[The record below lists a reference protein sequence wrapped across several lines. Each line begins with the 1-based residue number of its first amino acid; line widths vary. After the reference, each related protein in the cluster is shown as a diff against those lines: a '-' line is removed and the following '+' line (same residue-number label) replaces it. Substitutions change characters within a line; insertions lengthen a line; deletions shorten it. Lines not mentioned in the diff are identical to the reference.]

1 MLRTG
6 TFALLLLLCAPLFA
20 GAEEDYSALLKAFND
35 KQYAQSLPLAEAFV
49 VAHADHKYAGAA
61 CYMGGVSGRISG
73 EHARAEVMYRKLL
86 KDYPENRH
94 AAKARNELVTVLDAL
109 RKLKPC
115 IEQCEDNLKA
125 LPADANAERWTFMIA
140 QSRFRLWEFAQAEK
154 DLKAFVKAH
163 PKSANRANA
172 DYYLERINPPL
183 KLDKNGVVQGYAG
196 KFKDDV
202 RFQSALK
209 HLPDYVTEAWR
220 VLKRTLGV
228 DLKGAQVVF
237 EFQDKGFKR
246 DTNRAITE
254 TICVDYKP
262 FTRMVFYT
270 EHIVVSE
277 ADFRSRVIHE
287 LKHAAFRDVMGQAY
301 LDLPKWVREGLA
313 VLGAEQF
320 DDRLCAILG
329 GYEFSGRTPRDVL
342 DGIDDVDHDEDDYL
356 EDAAAFLWLNT
367 RRKNGVHEYC
377 ARLLK
382 GESHETLFAELS
394 GLEFRKALDGAA
406 GYARKLVDERLGEAA
421 KQFEAIRRDE
431 ARQGGNVNTWLK
443 DTGIARYQAWL
454 KANPAH
460 AYTPNARYRIGK
472 SMVLTGQHEAG
483 RAMLRQV
490 IELDQL
496 TSSICDDALF
506 WIATSYA
513 DSGDSENAAAT
524 WGELLRDYSWSR
536 PAIENQ
542 RKYAIA
548 GPVTAPGKE

>member
-6 TFALLLLLCAPLFA
+6 TIALLLLLCTPLFA
-20 GAEEDYSALLKAFND
+20 GADEDYSALLKAFND
-35 KQYAQSLPLAEAFV
+35 KQFTQALPLAEAFV

-61 CYMGGVSGRISG
+61 CYMGGASGRISG
-73 EHARAEVMYRKLL
+73 EHARAEAMYRKLL

-94 AAKARNELVTVLDAL
+94 AAKARNELVTVLDAA
-109 RKLKPC
+109 RKLKAC

-183 KLDKNGVVQGYAG
+183 KLDKHGVVQGYTG

-202 RFQSALK
+202 RFQNALK
-209 HLPDYVTEAWR
+209 HLPDYVAEAWR

-237 EFQDKGFKR
+237 EFKDKGFTR

-329 GYEFSGRTPRDVL
+329 GYEFSGKAPRDVL
-342 DGIDDVDHDEDDYL
+342 DGIDDVDHDENDYL

-367 RRKNGVHEYC
+367 RRKTGVHEYC

-382 GESHETLFAELS
+382 GESHEALFAELS
-394 GLEFRKALDGAA
+394 GLEFRKALNEAA
-406 GYARKLVDERLGEAA
+406 DYARKLVDERLGEAA

-431 ARQGGNVNTWLK
+431 ARQGGNSNKWLK
-443 DTGIARYQAWL
+443 DTGIARYEAWL
-454 KANPAH
+454 KDNPAH

-490 IELDQL
+490 LELDQL
-496 TSSICDDALF
+496 TSSICDDALY
-506 WIATSYA
+506 WIATSYGNSGEA
-513 DSGDSENAAAT
+513 DKATAT

-548 GPVTAPGKE
+548 GPVTAAPKE